1 MRRILFLGL
10 LLLAYSN
17 IALSQSDILGRK
29 ISCKIKQKSIPEILK
44 EIESKAGV
52 SFNYNLKIIPEGKF
66 NLTAKNEEL
75 NVVLVKLLHPHKL
88 IFSLLYGNYIVINK
102 SEKTDRFTVSGYVY
116 DETSGEKLI
125 GVTVY
130 NVYDLKNTTT
140 NQDGYY
146 SLTLISDSV
155 KLRFSQYPFVSKS
168 YSLLL
173 NSNMSLNVEMKEN
186 PLILPAFR
194 VTSGPENQINHKPD
208 EINLSSR
215 NMKRLPF
222 LFGETDVLK
231 GLQLLPG
238 ISSGNDGT
246 IGLNIRGGGPDQ
258 NLILLD
264 DVPIYNPSH
273 IYGFFSVF
281 NSDVIKDVKLL
292 KGGMS
297 ARYSGRLSSV
307 IDVRTKDGNNKKIN
321 TQISAGLLSS
331 KLTIDG
337 PLGKKK
343 KTTFILS
350 GRRSFFDLFYDL
362 YSNKNV
368 FKSINP
374 LRTGYYFYDAN
385 GKINHAFSDK
395 HQISFGFYVGG
406 DNVFI
411 RNSFSLKDPEKV
423 IKEKDAQNVFWG
435 NGVYSFRDHHVWTPK
450 VSGRLNLSFS
460 KYNFGNKSNY
470 EYSESNDS
478 VQLENAYNYEFESII
493 RNSIASYH
501 IEAKVFDWLTLKTGL
516 GGIYHQFQRRIFSSD
531 KIINQS
537 KTENRVSN
545 AMEMNAYGEMALKVS
560 RNAELNVGLN
570 GSRFNLATNSYNLY
584 QPRLSANYKLSK
596 SMNLHVGYQKTNQFL
611 HLLTSTNSGMPLD
624 LWLPSTDKIKPE
636 QSKMLSGGINFAKGD
651 FIFNLE
657 AFNKSMDGIIEYK
670 DQANYI
676 GSDVDWESKVT
687 TGKGIAYGYEF
698 LAEKRNGNTQGWIS
712 YTLSWNYRKFND
724 INGGKMY
731 PYKYDRRHNFAFFV
745 NHNFNRNIDA
755 SLSWVFTTGAN
766 YTLPE
771 QVYFIGSGLS
781 PQNVIYVYGER
792 NNYKFPNYHRLD
804 FGVNFKKYHKRYY
817 RIISIGAYNVYNRL
831 NPFYIT
837 PAYNQSGDRVFE
849 AVSLFPVLPSINYKI
864 QF

>member
-17 IALSQSDILGRK
+17 IVVSQSDILGRK

-52 SFNYNLKIIPEGKF
+52 SFNYNLKIIPEGKY
-66 NLTAKNEEL
+66 NLNAKNEEL
-75 NVVLVKLLHPHKL
+75 NVVLVKLLTPHKL
-88 IFSLLYGNYIVINK
+88 VFSLLYGNYIVINK
-102 SEKTDRFTVSGYVY
+102 SEKSDKFTVSGYVF
-116 DETSGEKLI
+116 DETSGERLI

-146 SLTLISDSV
+146 SLTLNSDSV
-155 KLRFSQYPFVSKS
+155 KIRFYQYPFTSKS
-168 YSLLL
+168 FSLLL
-173 NSNMSLNVEMKEN
+173 NSNMKLNVEMKEN

-215 NMKRLPF
+215 NMRRLPF

-307 IDVRTKDGNNKKIN
+307 IDVRTKDGNNKKIS

-337 PLGKKK
+337 PLGKNK

-362 YSNKNV
+362 YSDKNV

-395 HQISFGFYVGG
+395 HQIAFGFYVGG

-411 RNSFSLKDPEKV
+411 RNSFTLKDPEKV

-435 NGVYSFRDHHVWTPK
+435 NRVYSFRDHHVWTPK
-450 VSGRLNLSFS
+450 ISGRLNISYS
-460 KYNFGNKSNY
+460 NYNFGNKSNY

-478 VQLENAYNYEFESII
+478 VQLENSYNYEFESII

-501 IEAKVFDWLTLKTGL
+501 LEAKVFDWLSVKSGV
-516 GGIYHQFQRRIFSSD
+516 GAIYHQFERRIFSSD
-531 KIINQS
+531 KIINQT

-545 AMEMNAYGEMALKVS
+545 AMEMNAYGEMTVKIR
-560 RNAELNVGLN
+560 RNAEINAGLN
-570 GSRFNLATNSYNLY
+570 ASRFNLASNSYNLY
-584 QPRLSANYKLSK
+584 QPRFSANYKLSK
-596 SMNLHVGYQKTNQFL
+596 SMNLHAGYQKTNQFL

-651 FIFNLE
+651 YVFNLE
-657 AFNKSMDGIIEYK
+657 AFNKTMDGIIEYK

-676 GSDVDWESKVT
+676 GSDVDWENKVT

-724 INGGKMY
+724 INSGKMY

-771 QVYFIGSGLS
+771 QVYYIGSGLS

-804 FGVNFKKYHKRYY
+804 FGINFKKYHKRYY
-817 RIISIGAYNVYNRL
+817 RIFSIGAYNVYNRL

-837 PAYNQSGDRVFE
+837 PAYNQSGDRIFE

>member
-17 IALSQSDILGRK
+17 IVVSQSDILGRK

-52 SFNYNLKIIPEGKF
+52 SFNYNLKIIPDGKY
-66 NLTAKNEEL
+66 NLNAKNEEL
-75 NVVLVKLLHPHKL
+75 NVVLVKLLTPHKL
-88 IFSLLYGNYIVINK
+88 VFSLLYGNYIVINK
-102 SEKTDRFTVSGYVY
+102 SEKTDKFTISGYVF

-146 SLTLISDSV
+146 SLTLNSDSV
-155 KLRFSQYPFVSKS
+155 KIRFSQYPFVSKS
-168 YSLLL
+168 FSLLL
-173 NSNMSLNVEMKEN
+173 NNNMKLNVEMKEN

-307 IDVRTKDGNNKKIN
+307 IDVRTKDGNNKKIT

-337 PLGKKK
+337 PLGKNK

-362 YSNKNV
+362 YSDKNI

-395 HQISFGFYVGG
+395 HQIAFGFYVGG

-411 RNSFSLKDPEKV
+411 RNSFTLKDPEKV

-435 NGVYSFRDHHVWTPK
+435 NRVYSFRDHHVWTPK
-450 VSGRLNLSFS
+450 ISGRLNISYS
-460 KYNFGNKSNY
+460 NYNFGNKSNY

-478 VQLENAYNYEFESII
+478 VQLENSYNYEFESII

-501 IEAKVFDWLTLKTGL
+501 LEAKVFDWLNVKSGV
-516 GGIYHQFQRRIFSSD
+516 GGIYHQFERRIFSSD
-531 KIINQS
+531 KIINQT
-537 KTENRVSN
+537 KTENRISN
-545 AMEMNAYGEMALKVS
+545 AMEMNAYGEMLIKIR
-560 RNAELNVGLN
+560 RNVEINAGLN
-570 GSRFNLATNSYNLY
+570 ASRFNLATNSYNLY
-584 QPRLSANYKLSK
+584 QPRFSANYKLSK
-596 SMNLHVGYQKTNQFL
+596 SMNLHAGYQKTNQFL

-651 FIFNLE
+651 YIFNLE
-657 AFNKSMDGIIEYK
+657 AFNKTMDGIIEYK

-676 GSDVDWESKVT
+676 GSDVDWENKVT

-745 NHNFNRNIDA
+745 NHNFNRKIDA

-771 QVYFIGSGLS
+771 QVYYIGSGLS

-792 NNYKFPNYHRLD
+792 NNFKFPNYHRLD
-804 FGVNFKKYHKRYY
+804 FGINFKKYHKRYY
-817 RIISIGAYNVYNRL
+817 RIFSIGAYNVYNRL

-837 PAYNQSGDRVFE
+837 PAYNQSGDRIFE